1 MPSRQSTLFDAAP
14 DPWELDAATEQ
25 LAAEVVF
32 FDPPHGPFDYS
43 VPAPLAARLKPGQRV
58 QVPLGRGNRP
68 IVGYCTDLRPKLV
81 GQRKLKP
88 IGRVVDEAPLLAPPM
103 LRLARW
109 MSDYYLCPLGQ
120 ILQTI
125 IPAGVRG
132 QAGTREM
139 TFLSVP
145 DAVKEQLAAGTLKA
159 GAKQLDALKVLAAS
173 PRALTPPELA
183 QAAKCTLGPIAEL
196 RKKKLV
202 TAQVRRIQQMEVEE
216 TVEHRQQQLKLNAD
230 QQAALDYILAALSE
244 RRHETVLMHGVTG
257 SGKTEV
263 YIRAIDEVI
272 QYGRQAIVLVP
283 EISLTPQTR
292 QRFRSR
298 FDKVALLHSHLSD
311 AERHWHWQQ
320 IAQGQVQ
327 VVVGARSAVFAPT
340 PQLGLIVIDEE
351 HDASFKQGEQP
362 RYHARDVAEQRAA
375 AENVPLVLGSATPSL
390 ESWQRANQGSG
401 FRVQVSTGGD
411 RESGVRSQQ
420 SGTGCVRASEV
431 LSTQYSVPSG
441 RYVQPSNSLPPTPD
455 ARRPTPDTRHPSP
468 YRLIDMP
475 RRVED
480 RPLPAVATIDLRT
493 EFQNRASRGAV
504 SRSLHRAI
512 DEALGDDGQV
522 ILLLNR
528 RGFSTHIQC
537 PACGYVAKCP
547 HCDLSLTHHRKEEK
561 VVCHYCDHEEPSPVR
576 CPDCSFDG
584 IRYAGFGT
592 ERLESEIKAR
602 FPGVEALRMDSDTM
616 QKPGSHEEALGR
628 FRRGEVKILLGTQ
641 MIAKGL
647 DFPNVTLVGVINAD
661 TTLHFADL
669 RAAERTFQLVTQVA
683 GRTGR
688 GDKGGRVL
696 VQTFSPDHYAIQAAI
711 DHDYAR
717 FAAAELPSRKEH
729 LYPPFA
735 SLIRL
740 IVRSETDSAAE
751 QFIESMASKLK
762 AAIEATKIEH
772 RLLGPAPCPIHKL
785 RGLFRYHVLLSSP
798 AGEALR
804 HAVRDVIDTL
814 EPIEGV
820 QWVVDVDPVDLL

>member
-1 MPSRQSTLFDAAP
+1 MSSRQSTLFDAAP
-14 DPWELDAATEQ
+14 EPWELDAAGEQ

-32 FDPPHGPFDYS
+32 VDPPHGPFDYL
-43 VPAPLAARLKPGQRV
+43 VEPPLAARLAPGQRV
-58 QVPLGRGNRP
+58 QVPLGRGNRLV
-68 IVGYCTDLRPKLV
+68 VGYCAAIATKPVGSRP
-81 GQRKLKP
+81 LKP
-88 IGRVVDEAPLLAPPM
+88 VASVVDPQPLLSPPM

-120 ILQTI
+120 ILQSI
-125 IPAGVRG
+125 VPSGVRG

-139 TFLSVP
+139 TFLTVP
-145 DAVKEQLAAGTLKA
+145 DDVQAQLAAGTLKA
-159 GAKQLDALKVLAAS
+159 SVKQLDALRILAAS
-173 PRALTPPELA
+173 PRPLTPPELA
-183 QAAKCTLGPIAEL
+183 QAAKCGLGPIGEL

-202 TAQVRRIQQMEVEE
+202 AATVRRIQQVEVAEQITPREE
-216 TVEHRQQQLKLNAD
+216 HLQLNAD
-230 QQAALDYILAALSE
+230 QQRALDLILAAL
-244 RRHETVLMHGVTG
+244 RDQRHETLLMHGVTG

-263 YIRAIDEVI
+263 YIRAIEEVI
-272 QYGRQAIVLVP
+272 GYGRQAIVLVP

-298 FDKVALLHSHLSD
+298 FASVALLHSHLSD

-320 IAQGQVQ
+320 IAQGKVQ
-327 VVVGARSAVFAPT
+327 VVVGARSAIFAPT

-362 RYHARDVAEQRAA
+362 RYHARDVALQRAA
-375 AENVPLVLGSATPSL
+375 MESVPLVLGSATPSL
-390 ESWQRANQGSG
+390 ESWQRASEGSG
-401 FRVQVSTGGD
+401 FGVQGSA
-411 RESGVRSQQ
+411 EEIQ
-420 SGTGCVRASEV
+420 
-431 LSTQYSVPSG
+431 
-441 RYVQPSNSLPPTPD
+441 
-455 ARRPTPDTRHPSP
+455 RPEPRTPSP
-468 YRLIDMP
+468 EPPAPSPFTLIDMP

-493 EFQNRASRGAV
+493 EFQNRAHRGAV

-512 DEALGDDGQV
+512 DEALAEGGQV

-528 RGFSTHIQC
+528 RGYSTHIQC
-537 PACGYVAKCP
+537 PACGFVAKCP
-547 HCDLSLTHHRKEEK
+547 NCDLSLTHHRKEEK
-561 VVCHYCDHEEPSPVR
+561 VVCHYCDYEEPSPVR

-592 ERLESEIKAR
+592 ERLESEIKGR
-602 FPGVEALRMDSDTM
+602 FPGIAVLRMDSDTM
-616 QKPGSHEEALGR
+616 QKPGSHEEALDK

-696 VQTFSPDHYAIQAAI
+696 VQTFSPDHYAILAAI
-711 DHDYAR
+711 EHDYAR
-717 FAAAELPSRKEH
+717 FAAAELPSRREH

-751 QFIESMASKLK
+751 QFIEAAAMKLK
-762 AAIEATKIEH
+762 TEIEAASLEH

-785 RGLFRYHVLLSSP
+785 RGLFRYHVLMSSP
-798 AGEALR
+798 AGDVLR
-804 HAVRDVIDTL
+804 HAVRTVIESL

-820 QWVVDVDPVDLL
+820 QWVVDVDPLDLL

>member
-1 MPSRQSTLFDAAP
+1 MPARQSTLFDAAP

-32 FDPPHGPFDYS
+32 FDPPHGPFDYL
-43 VPAPLAARLKPGQRV
+43 VPAVLAARLRPGQRV

-68 IVGYCTDLRPKLV
+68 IVGYCTAVATRPA
-81 GQRKLKP
+81 GQRPLKP
-88 IGRVVDEAPLLAPPM
+88 IGRIVDDQPLVSATL

-109 MSDYYLCPLGQ
+109 MSEYYLCPLGQ
-120 ILQTI
+120 VLQTI
-125 IPAGVRG
+125 VPSGVRG

-139 TFLSVP
+139 TFLSVSES
-145 DAVKEQLAAGTLKA
+145 VRQQLVAGTLKL
-159 GAKQLDALKVLAAS
+159 GAKQLDALRILAAS
-173 PRALTPPELA
+173 PRPLTPPELA

-202 TAQVRRIQQMEVEE
+202 AVKVQRIQNMEVEQTPTPRE
-216 TVEHRQQQLKLNAD
+216 EHLELNAD
-230 QQAALDYILAALSE
+230 QQAALAPILAALRE

-298 FDKVALLHSHLSD
+298 FASVAVLHSHLSD

-320 IAQGQVQ
+320 IARGEVQ

-362 RYHARDVAEQRAA
+362 RYHARDVALQRAA

-390 ESWQRANQGSG
+390 ESWQRATQGTG
-401 FRVQVSTGGD
+401 FRVQSSEERGQGTED
-411 RESGVRSQQ
+411 RGQ
-420 SGTGCVRASEV
+420 GSEFDA
-431 LSTQYSVPSG
+431 
-441 RYVQPSNSLPPTPD
+441 RLPP
-455 ARRPTPDTRHPSP
+455 PSP
-468 YRLIDMP
+468 QSLAPSPFRLIDMP

-480 RPLPAVATIDLRT
+480 RPLPAVATIDLRN
-493 EFQNRASRGAV
+493 EFQNRSHRGAV
-504 SRSLHRAI
+504 SRSLARAI
-512 DEALGDDGQV
+512 EQALGDDGQV

-547 HCDLSLTHHRKEEK
+547 HCDLSLTHHRQSGK
-561 VVCHYCDHEEPSPVR
+561 VVCHYCDHDEPSPVR

-602 FPGVEALRMDSDTM
+602 FPDSEVLRMDSDTM
-616 QKPGSHEEALGR
+616 QKPGSHEEALAR
-628 FRRGEVKILLGTQ
+628 FRSGAVKILLGTQ

-647 DFPNVTLVGVINAD
+647 DFPNVTLVGVVNAD
-661 TTLHFADL
+661 TTLHFADF

-711 DHDYAR
+711 EHDYAR

-729 LYPPFA
+729 LYPPYA

-751 QFIESMASKLK
+751 QFIEALAAKLK
-762 AAIEATKIEH
+762 TAVETTKIEH
-772 RLLGPAPCPIHKL
+772 RLLGPAPCPIPKL
-785 RGLFRYHVLLSSP
+785 RGLFRYHILLSSP
-798 AGEALR
+798 EGATLR
-804 HAVRDVIDTL
+804 DAVRSVIETL
-814 EPIEGV
+814 EPVDGV

>member
-1 MPSRQSTLFDAAP
+1 MVSRQSTLFDAAP
-14 DPWELDAATEQ
+14 EPWEVDAAGEQ

-32 FDPPHGPFDYS
+32 FDPPHGPFDYE
-43 VPAPLAARLKPGQRV
+43 VPGPLASNLKPGQRV

-68 IVGYCTDLRPKLV
+68 VVGYCTAIATKRT
-81 GQRKLKP
+81 GQRPLKP
-88 IGRVVDEAPLLAPPM
+88 LAAIVDREPLLSPPM

-109 MSDYYLCPLGQ
+109 MSEYYLCPLGQ

-125 IPAGVRG
+125 VPAGVRG

-145 DAVKEQLAAGTLKA
+145 DGVKEQLAAGTLKL
-159 GAKQLDALKVLAAS
+159 GTKQLDALCVLAAS
-173 PRALTPPELA
+173 ARPLTPPELA

-202 TAQVRRIQQMEVEE
+202 TVQVQRIQQVEVDMPAEPRE
-216 TVEHRQQQLKLNAD
+216 RRLVLNAD
-230 QQAALDYILAALSE
+230 QQNALDHILRALSE
-244 RRHETVLMHGVTG
+244 RRHETILMHGVTG

-272 QYGRQAIVLVP
+272 HFGRQAIVLVP

-298 FDKVALLHSHLSD
+298 FESVALLHSHLSD

-320 IAQGQVQ
+320 IAQGKVQ

-362 RYHARDVAEQRAA
+362 RYHARDVALQRAA
-375 AENVPLVLGSATPSL
+375 MEGVPLVLGSATPSL
-390 ESWQRANQGSG
+390 ESWQRAAEGSG
-401 FRVQVSTGGD
+401 FRVQGSGGQ
-411 RESGVRSQQ
+411 ESGIRSQE
-420 SGTGCVRASEV
+420 SEI
-431 LSTQYSVPSG
+431 
-441 RYVQPSNSLPPTPD
+441 RN
-455 ARRPTPDTRHPSP
+455 P
-468 YRLIDMP
+468 YTLIDMP

-493 EFQNRASRGAV
+493 EFQNRAHRGAV
-504 SRSLHRAI
+504 SRSLQRAI
-512 DEALGDDGQV
+512 EQALAEEGQV

-528 RGFSTHIQC
+528 RGYSTHIQC
-537 PACGYVAKCP
+537 PACGFVAKCP

-561 VVCHYCDHEEPSPVR
+561 LVCHYCDYEEQSPVR
-576 CPDCSFDG
+576 CPDCKFDG

-592 ERLESEIKAR
+592 ERLESEIKGR
-602 FPGVEALRMDSDTM
+602 FPGVETLRMDSDTM
-616 QKPGSHEEALGR
+616 QRPGSHEEALGR

-647 DFPNVTLVGVINAD
+647 DFPNVTLVGVVNAD

-711 DHDYAR
+711 EHDYAR

-740 IVRSETDSAAE
+740 LVRSEADSAAE
-751 QFIESMASKLK
+751 QFIDAAATKLK
-762 AAIEATKIEH
+762 AAIEAAKVEH

-798 AGEALR
+798 DGDALR
-804 HAVRDVIDTL
+804 QVVRLVIEAL
-814 EPIEGV
+814 EPIDGV
-820 QWVVDVDPVDLL
+820 QWVVDVDPLDLL